1 VTSALEYVPLCFAVK
16 SFASFLTDRPELSA
30 VGSPQRYKRALEL
43 AGSNILSERNRR
55 DFALAYFADLK
66 ARAMAAGE
74 LAPLGLHTLM
84 GERRQDQIKNMI
96 ASISTGIIT
105 PVELIARKAH

>member
-1 VTSALEYVPLCFAVK
+1 
-16 SFASFLTDRPELSA
+16 
-30 VGSPQRYKRALEL
+30 
-43 AGSNILSERNRR
+43 
-55 DFALAYFADLK
+55 
-66 ARAMAAGE
+66 MAAGE

-96 ASISTGIIT
+96 ASISTGIIA